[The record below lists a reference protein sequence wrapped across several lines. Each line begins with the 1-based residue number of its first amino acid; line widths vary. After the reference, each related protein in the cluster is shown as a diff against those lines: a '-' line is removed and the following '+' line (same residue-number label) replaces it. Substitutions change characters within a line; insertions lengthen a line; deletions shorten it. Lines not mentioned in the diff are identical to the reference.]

1 MTLKT
6 AEILKESNLR
16 VTSCRRDVLETFLG
30 RQVALSHSDL
40 EEALKENFDRV
51 TIYRTL
57 KTFLEN
63 DLIHKVLDDTG
74 AAKYALCNHRPEV
87 PHHDHE
93 HVHFKCEVCGN
104 TNCLEEIALPKLRL
118 PRGYKPREM
127 SLLIQGICK
136 NCSQKAY

>member
-6 AEILKESNLR
+6 AEILKENNLR
-16 VTSCRRDVLETFLG
+16 VTSCRRDVLDTFLG

-74 AAKYALCNHRPEV
+74 AAKYALCNHSPAL

-93 HVHFKCEVCGN
+93 HVHFKCEVCGD
-104 TNCLEEIALPKLRL
+104 TNCLEEIALPKLNL
-118 PRGYKPREM
+118 PKGYKPREM
-127 SLLIQGICK
+127 SLLIQGTCK
-136 NCSQKAY
+136 NCSPAD

>member
-1 MTLKT
+1 MAVKT
-6 AEILKESNLR
+6 ADILKDSNLR
-16 VTSCRRDVLETFLG
+16 VTSCRRDVLKTFLG
-30 RQVALSHSDL
+30 RKVALSHGDL

-74 AAKYALCNHRPEV
+74 AAKYALCNHSTEE

-104 TNCLEEIALPKLRL
+104 TNCLEEIALPRLML
-118 PRGYKPREM
+118 PRGYQAREM
-127 SLLIQGICK
+127 SLLIQGVCK
-136 NCSQKAY
+136 NCS